1 MQKNPNPQGKG
12 LVPVLQGL
20 EQHRVRASLPPK
32 QIDQISLELFTS
44 MFVLQSEFRFNP
56 VPGQEY
62 WMYMRKGGFT
72 LSLVAPAEWQGK
84 LPGRNIG
91 CCILQDDRTWTLE
104 LDAQVADDAA
114 FMASIE
120 KRRLAFQ
127 QALESAETVED
138 ILPVYD
144 EKLGYYSKV
153 LAFILGKS
161 LRTSMQ
167 LSGIAALGYEQ
178 AKGLLPS
185 PDAAIPA
192 KGQRS

>member
-1 MQKNPNPQGKG
+1 MPKTPNPQGKG

-32 QIDQISLELFTS
+32 HIDQISLELFTS
-44 MFVLQSEFRFNP
+44 LFVLQSEFRFNP

-72 LSLVAPAEWQGK
+72 LSLVAPAEWHGK
-84 LPGRNIG
+84 MPGRSIG
-91 CCILQDDRTWTLE
+91 RCILQDDRTWTLE
-104 LDAQVADDAA
+104 LDAPVAADTT
-114 FMASIE
+114 FMAGIE

-127 QALESAETVED
+127 QTLENAETLED

-144 EKLGYYSKV
+144 DSLGYYGKV

-178 AKGLLPS
+178 AKGLLAQLDTTSES
-185 PDAAIPA
+185 P
-192 KGQRS
+192 